1 MAISTP
7 TDTRI
12 NGDIQQLQRTLNSIQ
27 TDLNEFSITLN
38 RLNNLLQQVIKL
50 NNLKSKP

>member
-1 MAISTP
+1 MALTIS

-12 NGDIQQLQRTLNSIQ
+12 DGDIQQLQKMFKDIQ
-27 TDLNEFSITLN
+27 TDINELSLSVTRLTTLI
-38 RLNNLLQQVIKL
+38 NNVIKL